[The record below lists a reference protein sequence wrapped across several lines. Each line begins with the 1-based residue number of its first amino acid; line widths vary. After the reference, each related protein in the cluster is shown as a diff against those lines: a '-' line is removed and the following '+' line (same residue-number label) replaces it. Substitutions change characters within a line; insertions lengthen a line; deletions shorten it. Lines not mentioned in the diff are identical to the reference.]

1 MKFLGSGIVFFLSFL
16 LCVLN
21 GYFFQIFE
29 KGGRNKFL
37 QLCSMNA
44 RTRQASFVIHLIEF
58 EVGDK
63 VDYTDFRVPLQCHY
77 APELAIPGQ

>member
-1 MKFLGSGIVFFLSFL
+1 MELYSFSL
-16 LCVLN
+16 FCVCVLN
-21 GYFFQIFE
+21 GYFF
-29 KGGRNKFL
+29 KYLKRGKNKFL